1 MACKAHRVCVC
12 FSYGNER
19 QEAKSFISK
28 AMPAFANVTTLFSS
42 CISAPHKCRHH
53 HFPVITASLC
63 VHRRHIATALAA
75 LVGLQATAPPLAL
88 AQSWGTRSFIK
99 ERYFEPGLS
108 AEEAVARIRQTA
120 EGLHSIREMLE
131 TMSWRYVIFYIR
143 LKSAYLSQD
152 LKTAMSVL
160 PQARQNDFV
169 NTANELVDN
178 MAEVCTFVTISF
190 YYCFIIYSFIPYRKW

>member
-1 MACKAHRVCVC
+1 M
-12 FSYGNER
+12 
-19 QEAKSFISK
+19 
-28 AMPAFANVTTLFSS
+28 
-42 CISAPHKCRHH
+42 
-53 HFPVITASLC
+53 
-63 VHRRHIATALAA
+63 
-75 LVGLQATAPPLAL
+75 
-88 AQSWGTRSFIK
+88 
-99 ERYFEPGLS
+99 
-108 AEEAVARIRQTA
+108 ARIRQTA